1 MSEAAVEEQQNKVT
15 ITDAGPCAKRVSI
28 EIPAATVTEKLRGSL
43 DTLSVEAQLP
53 GFRKGR
59 VPRWLIEKRFG
70 ATLRKEAKTELVTQ
84 ALNEAVE
91 QAKLR
96 LVAHPTSDS
105 LREADVEEGKP
116 FAFEVEVE
124 VVPEFQLPSF
134 DAIPVRKPTTN
145 ITDEM
150 VQQELDK
157 LAINDGTLETRE
169 RAEAGDYITG
179 HAVMTDDKGTE
190 FYNLK
195 GAVVQKP
202 LPAAGG
208 KGMILGIMVDDF
220 DAQLGT
226 PAPGDDFTVK
236 SKGPENHEVEGI
248 RNAALTITF
257 HVERVDRIIPAPMSQ
272 ILAQYGF
279 EDESSLRERI
289 RSRMDERVRI
299 QQSTVMHQQVV
310 KHLLEHTTMEL
321 PKRLTAQQAH
331 RNLARRRMELM
342 YRGVDAQ
349 KIEEHMASLRAAS
362 AGDAARELKVF
373 FILHRIAE
381 ELRVSVHD
389 VEASQRIAQ
398 MAFQRNVRP
407 EALRAELVQNG
418 QLAHVYEQIR
428 EQKTLDMLLNKAT
441 ITEMPAEEFNK
452 LMREQNMPA

>member
-1 MSEAAVEEQQNKVT
+1 MSEAAVAERQNKVT

-28 EIPAATVTEKLRGSL
+28 EIPAETVAEKLRGSME
-43 DTLSVEAQLP
+43 TLSVEAQLP

-70 ATLRKEAKTELVTQ
+70 PTLRKEAKTELVTQ

-91 QAKLR
+91 QSKLR
-96 LVAHPTSDS
+96 LVAQPTSETLKDV
-105 LREADVEEGKP
+105 DVEEGKP

-124 VVPEFQLPSF
+124 VLPEFTLPSL
-134 DAIPVRKPTTN
+134 DGIPVRKPTVA

-157 LAINDGTLETRE
+157 LAINDGTLESRE
-169 RAEAGDYITG
+169 KAEPGDYITG

-202 LPAAGG
+202 RAGSG
-208 KGMILGIMVDDF
+208 PKGMILGLMVEDF
-220 DAQLGT
+220 DTQLGS
-226 PAPGDDFTVK
+226 PKPGDDFTVK
-236 SKGPENHEVEGI
+236 AKGPENHEVEGI
-248 RNAALTITF
+248 RNANLTIRF
-257 HVERVDRIIPAPMSQ
+257 HVERIDRIIPAPMSQ

-279 EDESSLRERI
+279 DSEQSLRDRI
-289 RSRMDERVRI
+289 RARMDERVRI
-299 QQSTVMHQQVV
+299 QQGTVMHQQVV
-310 KHLLEHTTMEL
+310 KYLLDHTTMEL
-321 PKRLTAQQAH
+321 PKRLTATQAQ

-349 KIEEHMASLRAAS
+349 KIEEHMATLRAAS
-362 AGDAARELKVF
+362 AEDAARELKAF
-373 FILHRIAE
+373 FILVRIAE

-389 VEASQRIAQ
+389 VEVSQRVAQ

-407 EALRAELVQNG
+407 ETLRAELAQKG
-418 QLAHVYEQIR
+418 QLASVYEQIR
-428 EQKTLDMLLNKAT
+428 EQKTLDMLLNKASV
-441 ITEMPAEEFNK
+441 TEMPADEFNK
-452 LMREQNMPA
+452 LMREQNAAV